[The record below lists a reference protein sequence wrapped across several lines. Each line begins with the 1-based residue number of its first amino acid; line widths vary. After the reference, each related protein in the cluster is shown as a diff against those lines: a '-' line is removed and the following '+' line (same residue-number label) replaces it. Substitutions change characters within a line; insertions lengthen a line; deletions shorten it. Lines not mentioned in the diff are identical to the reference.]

1 MQIYPEEQ
9 AAYLDALMPA
19 FRDVVTPVLGYVW
32 MEERPCLE
40 LEDVVEHDRLGADIV
55 AEALCYNR
63 QQGALNS
70 LSPIT

>member
-9 AAYLDALMPA
+9 ARYLDALMPA
-19 FRDVVTPVLGYVW
+19 FRDKVKPVLECGW

-40 LEDVVEHDRLGADIV
+40 LEDVVEHDRVGADIV
-55 AEALCYNR
+55 DEALCYNR